1 MTLFIVLLT
10 TLFAHTDYP
19 VHILPDSPGYV
30 YQNLNKNFDKEE
42 DQNSPVIRAAIAAGN
57 KNLNWLKHM
66 NASRASDNQIALTR
80 PGELTS
86 YPISSPSVYNEKIIG
101 DRHNDLINTM
111 PQVMKDI
118 IYGNA
123 AFTNEPGLPMDE
135 YIAWAK
141 KVDRNYQSANRWS
154 LMQPNLAYYS
164 QNAYRDLR
172 GFYFL
177 TRDQNR
183 TANFQRFQFLTIAE
197 QNQYK
202 MWLSNMCANSR
213 VQNCASQLQTHIS
226 DGRIEM
232 FYQKYLPASQAL
244 WDSFFNIVPYRR
256 DIAWT
261 SASPDV
267 ATVPVR
273 NTTPEIEK
281 FLVDNI
287 EDEWKWNSWNLRLEF
302 TPRAAIHV
310 EFRPN
315 VTPHV
320 SNYDK
325 IVMDENTPLTEWD
338 VMWTIRHEFGHSLG
352 FKDCYIEFY
361 DSQAKAMV
369 NYQLDITDMMCS
381 RAGTMLETHYLEMKS
396 AYLKD

>member
-1 MTLFIVLLT
+1 MTLLFVLLT
-10 TLFAHTDYP
+10 TLYAHIDYP

-30 YQNLNKNFDKEE
+30 YQNLNKGFDT
-42 DQNSPVIRAAIAAGN
+42 DDSPIIRTVIAAGN

-66 NASRASDNQIALTR
+66 NAARTSDNQIVLTR

-86 YPISSPSVYNEKIIG
+86 YPIDRPSIYNEEIIAK
-101 DRHNDLINTM
+101 RHNDLMASI
-111 PQVMKDI
+111 PKVMKDI

-123 AFTNEPGLPMDE
+123 AFTTEPGLPIDE

-154 LMQPNLAYYS
+154 LMQPNLSYYR

-183 TANFQRFQFLTIAE
+183 LVNFQRFLALRTEQ
-197 QNQYK
+197 QNQYRI
-202 MWLSNMCANSR
+202 WLANMCSNSR
-213 VQNCASQLQTHIS
+213 AQNCKASLEQAIRSNTV
-226 DGRIEM
+226 EA
-232 FYQKYLPASQAL
+232 FYQKYLPSSQAL
-244 WDSFFNIVPYRR
+244 WDSFFNIVPYRQ

-261 SASPDV
+261 RATPNV

-281 FLVDNI
+281 FLVDNV
-287 EDEWKWNSWNLRLEF
+287 EDEWKWDTWNLRLEF

-325 IVMDENTPLTEWD
+325 IVMDQNTPLTEWD

-352 FKDCYIEFY
+352 FKDCYVEFF
-361 DSQAKAMV
+361 DAEAQAMV
-369 NYQLDITDMMCS
+369 NYQLDTTDMMCS

-396 AYLKD
+396 AYFR